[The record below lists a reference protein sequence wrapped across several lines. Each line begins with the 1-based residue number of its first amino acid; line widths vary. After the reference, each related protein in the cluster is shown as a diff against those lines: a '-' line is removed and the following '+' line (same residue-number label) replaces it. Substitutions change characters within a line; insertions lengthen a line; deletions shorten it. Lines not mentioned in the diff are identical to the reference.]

1 MLSVGDRRNLLGG
14 MSDTHE
20 TSETYADLLL
30 LMKEKLRVRGQTLGA
45 AMDRARH
52 RMPRRIRRALD
63 RLAEAEA
70 LSANPRLRLM
80 LDQTGLD
87 QAERDVR
94 AYLAEIDPADERKGW
109 YLGILAGLTVNLL
122 TLGVLL
128 IAVLLWR
135 GYL

>member
-1 MLSVGDRRNLLGG
+1 MT
-14 MSDTHE
+14 DTHE
-20 TSETYADLLL
+20 IAESSTELLL
-30 LMKEKLRVRGQTLGA
+30 LMKEKLRVRGKTLSVA
-45 AMDRARH
+45 VDRARH

-109 YLGILAGLTVNLL
+109 YLGILGGLTVNLL

>member
-1 MLSVGDRRNLLGG
+1 MT
-14 MSDTHE
+14 DTHE
-20 TSETYADLLL
+20 IAESSTELLL
-30 LMKEKLRVRGQTLGA
+30 LMKEKLRVRGQTLSVA
-45 AMDRARH
+45 ADRARH

-80 LDQTGLD
+80 LDQTVLE

-122 TLGVLL
+122 TLVVLL

>member
-1 MLSVGDRRNLLGG
+1 MLSGGDRRNLPDG
-14 MSDTHE
+14 MTDTHE
-20 TSETYADLLL
+20 IAESSTELLL
-30 LMKEKLRVRGQTLGA
+30 LMKEKLRVRGQTLSVA
-45 AMDRARH
+45 ADRARH

-80 LDQTGLD
+80 LDQTVLE

-122 TLGVLL
+122 TLVVLL

>member
-1 MLSVGDRRNLLGG
+1 

-20 TSETYADLLL
+20 IAETSADLLL
-30 LMKEKLRVRGQTLGA
+30 LMKEKLRVRGRTLGA
-45 AMDRARH
+45 AMHRARH
-52 RMPRRIRRALD
+52 RVPRRIRRALE

-80 LDQTGLD
+80 LDETALD
-87 QAERDVR
+87 RAERDVR

-109 YLGILAGLTVNLL
+109 YLGILAGLTINLL
-122 TLGVLL
+122 TLVVLL

>member
-1 MLSVGDRRNLLGG
+1 MLSGGDRRNLPAG

-20 TSETYADLLL
+20 IAETSADLLL
-30 LMKEKLRVRGQTLGA
+30 LMKEKLRVRGRTLGA
-45 AMDRARH
+45 AMHRARH
-52 RMPRRIRRALD
+52 RVPRRIRRALE

-70 LSANPRLRLM
+70 VSANPRLRLM
-80 LDQTGLD
+80 MDQSALDR
-87 QAERDVR
+87 AERDLR

-109 YLGILAGLTVNLL
+109 YLGILAGLAINLL
-122 TLGVLL
+122 TLVVLL